1 MAQIFISYR
10 REDSAGYAGRL
21 SEALERRLGH
31 GAVFRDVDALQP
43 GQDFVDTIAIR
54 LRDARACL
62 VLIGREWLD
71 AKDKSGRRR
80 LEEPNDY
87 VLHEI
92 ATALRGP
99 DMLVIPV
106 LVEGTRMPAPDE
118 LPESIQ
124 ALARRHAAALHDE
137 SWDGDVDR
145 LVTVVRKATGGG
157 LPFGDVRTWLQRHRL
172 RLAGAVAAAL
182 VALLLVQNRNPQPP
196 AQSDTAAPVVP
207 ASTSAP
213 DAASAAV
220 VAPTEKPTDPGPS
233 RGTVPDSPTSGRSAP
248 PPGAKVPSRTPS
260 MVATNE
266 SRTVPVPEAPIASA
280 PVARRPPVDI
290 PAGVSGA
297 SGEAERPP
305 TASSGGAAAA
315 PPPANLAPPVT
326 AAAPT
331 VTVTAASLV
340 KKTIADYKRA
350 AEALDDAGVR
360 RIWPSAPDALRNS
373 YRNLVSQT
381 VDLDCAEPDV
391 SSDTATVSCREQ
403 IRSVGAGRIALPV
416 ATNTATFSLR
426 RNGDAWEISRISRQS
441 AR

>member
-1 MAQIFISYR
+1 
-10 REDSAGYAGRL
+10 
-21 SEALERRLGH
+21 
-31 GAVFRDVDALQP
+31 
-43 GQDFVDTIAIR
+43 
-54 LRDARACL
+54 
-62 VLIGREWLD
+62 
-71 AKDKSGRRR
+71 
-80 LEEPNDY
+80 
-87 VLHEI
+87 
-92 ATALRGP
+92 
-99 DMLVIPV
+99 
-106 LVEGTRMPAPDE
+106 
-118 LPESIQ
+118 
-124 ALARRHAAALHDE
+124 
-137 SWDGDVDR
+137 
-145 LVTVVRKATGGG
+145 
-157 LPFGDVRTWLQRHRL
+157 
-172 RLAGAVAAAL
+172 
-182 VALLLVQNRNPQPP
+182 
-196 AQSDTAAPVVP
+196 
-207 ASTSAP
+207 
-213 DAASAAV
+213 
-220 VAPTEKPTDPGPS
+220 
-233 RGTVPDSPTSGRSAP
+233 
-248 PPGAKVPSRTPS
+248 

-403 IRSVGAGRIALPV
+403 IRSVGAGRIALP
-416 ATNTATFSLR
+416 
-426 RNGDAWEISRISRQS
+426 
-441 AR
+441 